1 MLYIKLRP
9 MPFWCHVDGG
19 WHPILQN
26 KLTRHLIGLL
36 FHRFFSLLHSEPSR
50 DVPQSGGRKGR
61 PTNRQQSSGYG
72 GGPPR
77 VGPGA
82 PLPAIPSILFRLL
95 FYLMID
101 VRFAFTSGWC
111 RGPQTAFHR
120 THPVWTWSLCPWMTY
135 KMRKHLYLCISCFFR
150 GR

>member
-1 MLYIKLRP
+1 
-9 MPFWCHVDGG
+9 MPFLMWCG
-19 WHPILQN
+19 WW
-26 KLTRHLIGLL
+26 LTSNPSKQVNTT
-36 FHRFFSLLHSEPSR
+36 FNRFVISSFFLLLHSEPSR